1 MPAKKQEKQQIG
13 DFDRSEKGTQTAP
26 IDRKQVADIATLK
39 NEQARKVFGFLLLV
53 LTAVMLIS
61 FISFFFS
68 WKSDQDFL
76 AGGDWKL
83 FKANH
88 GKVENA
94 MGLVGARLGY
104 YFIHNGFGIAAFAL
118 LPYLALSGLFL
129 LFGYRPFSLLRIAI
143 HTCLLP
149 GSASP

>member
-1 MPAKKQEKQQIG
+1 MPAKKQDKDKIT
-13 DFDRSEKGTQTAP
+13 DFDKSDKGKDTAP

-53 LTAVMLIS
+53 LTAVLLIS

-83 FKANH
+83 FKPTMA
-88 GKVENA
+88 K
-94 MGLVGARLGY
+94 
-104 YFIHNGFGIAAFAL
+104 
-118 LPYLALSGLFL
+118 
-129 LFGYRPFSLLRIAI
+129 
-143 HTCLLP
+143 
-149 GSASP
+149 